1 MKRKNPG
8 PSSQSGAPIE
18 LTPLLD
24 VIFICL
30 FVVIIG
36 YAQVASAR
44 EQKAEEKIQALQ
56 EEIAVLEA
64 ESFDQEAAV
73 KAYEDA
79 AAAYE
84 GSVIGSRVMIVTV
97 SCTYSSRD
105 AAVRQIRVLSPD
117 REFEAISVTSSNEKT
132 AFARLSRLLEDYI
145 RAHPD
150 TVVVLSLN
158 TDAIL
163 VRDKEAA
170 EAVLYGL
177 ADKYDDVY

>member
-8 PSSQSGAPIE
+8 PSSQNSAPIE

-36 YAQVASAR
+36 YAQVAAAR
-44 EQKAEEKIQALQ
+44 EQEAEEEIRALQ
-56 EEIAVLEA
+56 EEVAALEA
-64 ESFDQEAAV
+64 ESFDKEAAM
-73 KAYEDA
+73 KAYQDA

-97 SCTYSSRD
+97 SCTYSARD
-105 AAVRQIRVLSPD
+105 AAVRQIRVLASD
-117 REFEAISVTSSNEKT
+117 REYEAIPVTASSEKT

-145 RAHPD
+145 RDHPD
-150 TVVVLSLN
+150 AVVVFSLN

-170 EAVLYGL
+170 ETILQSL